1 MKKLIL
7 ACFIFLISQLTFA
20 FNNYLIDS
28 YGTWRGKGQFG
39 ENHKLIINKHGF
51 EQYHQTNL
59 KEKCHGKLYF
69 RQKIVTY
76 SGKKITKDIN
86 QSIKSYTDLDDF
98 KTVIVYWQKLK
109 TRIKQDQQYKV
120 LHVESDCADGGEK
133 FVFLSPKE
141 GIYIPYGPED
151 YYEYL
156 RKN

>member
-28 YGTWRGKGQFG
+28 YGTWRGKGQFS

-76 SGKKITKDIN
+76 SGKKIIKDIN
-86 QSIKSYTDLDDF
+86 QSIKSYIDEY

-109 TRIKQDQQYKV
+109 THIKQDQQYKV
-120 LHVESDCADGGEK
+120 LHVESDCAEGYQE

-141 GIYIPYGPED
+141 GIYIFTGPED
-151 YYEYL
+151 NYVYL